1 MQPVARKRRGTQE
14 TNSASPRAISSS
26 WMHDPPEHHRRD
38 RERTKDRRTQSHPIS
53 ILRPPLWRHPL
64 PSPHRTTA
72 CTQSTSL
79 CLLPLRSKIDMALRK
94 PRRRKPG
101 VRPENRKPSSRP
113 HIESPSTHRTKNLH
127 GFPPQSAA
135 TSIPTHVLLK
145 IEPLGSCNFN
155 EVPSQPVRYCIRTI
169 VHRFLVATVRESH
182 SNLSL

>member
-1 MQPVARKRRGTQE
+1 VQPAAR
-14 TNSASPRAISSS
+14 NDASSRHQAQHHWERLHYS
-26 WMHDPPEHHRRD
+26 WMHDPPEHHRSD
-38 RERTKDRRTQSHPIS
+38 RKCTNNRRRRPHPIA
-53 ILRPPLWRHPL
+53 ILGPAFQRHPL
-64 PSPHRTTA
+64 PSPHRTTT

-79 CLLPLRSKIDMALRK
+79 CLLPLRSEIDMALRK

-113 HIESPSTHRTKNLH
+113 HAESPLTHRTKNLH

-169 VHRFLVATVRESH
+169 VHRFWLPPWES
-182 SNLSL
+182 STPT